1 MRNNAALYWS
11 SSALKVVTDSTAHAE
26 TAEASRATKSVIF
39 SRMMSEDAR
48 RPVVGPTAILGD
60 NSASYQLI
68 QKEGASQLTRYF
80 ERATILVKYAI
91 MELLVQPFL
100 VSTKAMTADV
110 FTKAV
115 DEETFHRCKHVL
127 HNTARENYVTRKAK
141 RLSAALSAVTR
152 RM

>member
-1 MRNNAALYWS
+1 
-11 SSALKVVTDSTAHAE
+11 
-26 TAEASRATKSVIF
+26 
-39 SRMMSEDAR
+39 
-48 RPVVGPTAILGD
+48 
-60 NSASYQLI
+60 
-68 QKEGASQLTRYF
+68 
-80 ERATILVKYAI
+80 
-91 MELLVQPFL
+91 
-100 VSTKAMTADV
+100 MTADV